1 MAVDENM
8 LLSDMATET
17 RRTQRAMQQR
27 ARDTKR
33 SAAAKGAGKSIDLE
47 DAMTRREKMESVGKE
62 AASKVRQKVQAT
74 PVKSTSKVTPTNDP
88 STMSRSSRRM
98 MSGLLENAPKNQ
110 TSTPIEPFIGPRRG
124 RMRPVG
130 EKATSVG
137 TFTKSS
143 EPTPTKTMP
152 NMTTGSRGDI
162 AARGKAAAMKS
173 GALRPDAGMA
183 AKGAGTI
190 AAIEA
195 AGPVMAA
202 VSALAEAD
210 KATNYKRT
218 QYSGNFG
225 GPSFSTN
232 PYASSSKPAYS
243 GQSTMSKLMGVG
255 KKGK

>member
-1 MAVDENM
+1 MAIDENM
-8 LLSDMATET
+8 LLSDMTTET

-62 AASKVRQKVQAT
+62 AASKVRQKVRQKVQAT
-74 PVKSTSKVTPTNDP
+74 PAKLTSKVTPTNDP
-88 STMSRSSRRM
+88 ST
-98 MSGLLENAPKNQ
+98 
-110 TSTPIEPFIGPRRG
+110 
-124 RMRPVG
+124 
-130 EKATSVG
+130 
-137 TFTKSS
+137 
-143 EPTPTKTMP
+143 P

-162 AARGKAAAMKS
+162 AARGKAAAIKS
-173 GALRPDAGMA
+173 GALRPNAGMA

-202 VSALAEAD
+202 VSALVEAD

>member
-1 MAVDENM
+1 MAMDENM

-47 DAMTRREKMESVGKE
+47 DEMTRREKMQSIGKE
-62 AASKVRQKVQAT
+62 AASGIKR
-74 PVKSTSKVTPTNDP
+74 
-88 STMSRSSRRM
+88 
-98 MSGLLENAPKNQ
+98 NA
-110 TSTPIEPFIGPRRG
+110 
-124 RMRPVG
+124 RPL
-130 EKATSVG
+130 
-137 TFTKSS
+137 TKS
-143 EPTPTKTMP
+143 EPTPVKTMQ
-152 NMTTGSRGDI
+152 NMTTGSRSDI
-162 AARGKAAAMKS
+162 AAKGRAAAIKS
-173 GALRPDAGMA
+173 GALKPNASMA
-183 AKGAGTI
+183 AKSAGTI

-210 KATNYKRT
+210 KATGYKRT